1 MEAGHNQPII
11 VKKIKKGGH
20 GGHHGGAWKVAYAD
34 FVTAMMAFFLLLWLL
49 STTSVEQRSG
59 IADYFTPT
67 TATLAKVS
75 GAGDILSGR
84 SLSDGVRVGD
94 GGSPAV
100 MVAVQIPKAATE
112 KDIEELK
119 AKKEQEACDEA
130 RQALERT
137 ISENPELSDLQ
148 NNIRVD
154 MTEKGMRI
162 QVVDKEGSGLFDAGT
177 ANLRPKTRKLL
188 EQIAR
193 IVSQLDN
200 DVSIA
205 GHTDS
210 TVLPQPRGGQAGD
223 YTNWELSSDRA
234 NAGRRVLI
242 TSGVDVAR
250 ITQVVGKADQ
260 EPLLEEDPSRP
271 ENRRISVVLKRRAN
285 VLPPELHQAK
295 KK

>member
-67 TATLAKVS
+67 TATLSKVS
-75 GAGDILSGR
+75 GAGDILAGR
-84 SLSDGVRVGD
+84 SLADGARVGD
-94 GGSPAV
+94 GGSSAV
-100 MVAVQIPKAATE
+100 IVAVQIPKVATQ

-119 AKKEQEACDEA
+119 AKKEQEAFDEA
-130 RQALERT
+130 KSALEKT
-137 ISENPELSDLQ
+137 ISENPDLSDLQ
-148 NNIRVD
+148 NNIKID
-154 MTEKGMRI
+154 MTEEGMRI
-162 QVVDKEGSGLFDAGT
+162 QIVDREGGALFDAGT
-177 ANLRPKTRKLL
+177 ANLRPKTRRLL
-188 EQIAR
+188 EQVAK
-193 IVSQLDN
+193 VVAQLDN

-210 TVLPQPRGGQAGD
+210 AALPPRPGAAAND
-223 YTNWELSSDRA
+223 YSNWELSSDRA

-242 TSGVDVAR
+242 GSGVETAR
-250 ITQVVGKADQ
+250 IQQVVGKADQ
-260 EPLLEEDPSRP
+260 EPLLE
-271 ENRRISVVLKRRAN
+271 
-285 VLPPELHQAK
+285 
-295 KK
+295 

>member
-67 TATLAKVS
+67 TATLSKVS
-75 GAGDILSGR
+75 GAGDILAGR
-84 SLSDGVRVGD
+84 SLADGARVGD
-94 GGSPAV
+94 GGSSAV
-100 MVAVQIPKAATE
+100 IVAVQIPKVATQ

-119 AKKEQEACDEA
+119 AKKEQEAFDEA
-130 RQALERT
+130 KSALEKT
-137 ISENPELSDLQ
+137 ISENPDLSDLQ
-148 NNIRVD
+148 NNIKID
-154 MTEKGMRI
+154 MTEEGMRI
-162 QVVDKEGSGLFDAGT
+162 QIVDREGGALFDAGT
-177 ANLRPKTRKLL
+177 ANLRPKTRRLL
-188 EQIAR
+188 EQVAK
-193 IVSQLDN
+193 VVAQLDN

-210 TVLPQPRGGQAGD
+210 AALPPRPGAAAND
-223 YTNWELSSDRA
+223 YSNWELSSDRA

-242 TSGVDVAR
+242 GSGVETAR
-250 ITQVVGKADQ
+250 IQQVVGKADQ
-260 EPLLEEDPSRP
+260 EPLLEEDPTRP
-271 ENRRISVVLKRRAN
+271 ENRRISVVLKRRAT
-285 VLPPELHQAK
+285 VLPPELHQQK
-295 KK
+295 KQ